1 MDIKKIF
8 QTRKGLES
16 RILRLEREIEIL
28 KDQNRRLYFSV
39 DVLLAAS
46 MGNNEDSSSKL
57 NSKTHRKVA

>member
-39 DVLLAAS
+39 DILLAAS
-46 MGNNEDSSSKL
+46 LDHNENSGSNL
-57 NSKTHRKVA
+57 NPKAHRKVA

>member
-16 RILRLEREIEIL
+16 RILRLEQEIEIL

-39 DVLLAAS
+39 DILLAAS
-46 MGNNEDSSSKL
+46 LDHNEDSGSDLSPKA
-57 NSKTHRKVA
+57 HMKVA

>member
-39 DVLLAAS
+39 DILLAAS